1 MDWPLRFGI
10 FLAPFH
16 PAGQNPTLALE
27 RDLELVVR
35 LDQLGFDEAWLGEHH
50 SAGYEII
57 ASPEVFI
64 AVAAERTR
72 HIRFGTGVSSLP
84 YHQPLMLTDRMV
96 LLDHLTRGR
105 VMLGCGPGSLP
116 SDAWMM
122 GIDPMRQRE
131 MMEESL
137 EAIMALL
144 ADEKP
149 VDRQAGWFTLRDAR
163 LQLRPYTQPHFDV
176 AVAATI
182 SPAGPRAAGRFG
194 CGLLS
199 LSATV

>member
-1 MDWPLRFGI
+1 
-10 FLAPFH
+10 
-16 PAGQNPTLALE
+16 
-27 RDLELVVR
+27 
-35 LDQLGFDEAWLGEHH
+35 
-50 SAGYEII
+50 
-57 ASPEVFI
+57 
-64 AVAAERTR
+64 
-72 HIRFGTGVSSLP
+72 
-84 YHQPLMLTDRMV
+84 MV

-105 VMLGCGPGSLP
+105 VMLGAGPGSLP

-122 GIDPMRQRE
+122 GIDPLQQRD

-137 EAIMALL
+137 DAIMALL

-149 VDRQAGWFTLRDAR
+149 VDRETSWFTLRDAR
-163 LQLRPYTQPHFDV
+163 LQLRPFTRPHFEV

-199 LSATV
+199 RAPPSCRASTCSVSTGRSCRSGLHSSARR